1 MMPSLW
7 GQMDILE
14 GLIAM
19 PVHSKVGLPERIQKL
34 LEDRHLHATAVE
46 TIDKLLGGIGAVLGV
61 GAKRG
66 PGRPKSTASPVV
78 GVKKRKRRRRTFAV
92 SGEQSIL
99 EFIKSNKNPTSQ
111 EIEKHWKGEG
121 RSFVAANLL
130 SKLVKEKTLK
140 RTPLGKGIRGS
151 RYSLS

>member
-1 MMPSLW
+1 
-7 GQMDILE
+7 
-14 GLIAM
+14 M

-46 TIDKLLGGIGAVLGV
+46 AIDKLLSGVGAVLGAGV
-61 GAKRG
+61 KRG
-66 PGRPKSTASPVV
+66 PGRPKSTASALPVV
-78 GVKKRKRRRRTFAV
+78 AVKKKKRHRRTFAV

-111 EIEKHWKGEG
+111 EIEKHWKSEG

-130 SKLVKEKTLK
+130 SKLVKEKRLK
-140 RTPLGKGIRGS
+140 RTPLGTGIRGS